1 MAVCA
6 GLVTY
11 FQFHQSSFLFSVGN
25 LSPPATTSVVATI
38 LFRITERYSRE
49 NKTNFETKVKILRFT
64 LVKTEGHHET
74 CALSLSSLI
83 TKLLTSFSTFRLYSQ
98 NFDFNLEILTF
109 WLSHKRANRVFE
121 MKISNLT
128 IHRSILLLF
137 HCANHQLWLSSR
149 PPCSFQLAE
158 DVPRSPTAA
167 PLTFS
172 TAFDVI
178 SVSVEISERLQLFC
192 RWSRRTLR
200 QLHSL
205 SRCPR
210 R

>member
-6 GLVTY
+6 SLVTY

-25 LSPPATTSVVATI
+25 LSPTATTSVVATI
-38 LFRITERYSRE
+38 LFRITERYWRE
-49 NKTNFETKVKILRFT
+49 NKNNFETKVKISRFT

-74 CALSLSSLI
+74 CAHSLWSLI
-83 TKLLTSFSTFRLYSQ
+83 TKLLTSLSTFRLYSQ
-98 NFDFNLEILTF
+98 NFDFNLDILTF
-109 WLSHKRANRVFE
+109 WLSHKRATECLRWKYPTWQSTVLF
-121 MKISNLT
+121 SC
-128 IHRSILLLF
+128 SF
-137 HCANHQLWLSSR
+137 HCANHQLGPSSR

-158 DVPRSPTAA
+158 DVPRSPTDA

-192 RWSRRTLR
+192 RWSKRTLR
-200 QLHSL
+200 QLHRQSG
-205 SRCPR
+205 CPR
-210 R
+210 H